1 MSESR
6 SSAACAVCRRIISL
20 TAAGV
25 VRLHGPVASR
35 CPGSRRPPT
44 TTEALLSS
52 SFSRGLQRDDQG
64 RQLTTTEALLSSSP
78 SRGLQRD
85 DPGGQPSQPPLEALL
100 PLPPRC
106 EVRITK
112 RIPRA
117 SRAQTGTKLASIL
130 EAVTR
135 ANDHASW
142 DRLLRFCSRCFK
154 VPCRGG
160 HRRSLVAAIAKQL
173 GEEADGPSTPS
184 VSSRDGRA
192 RRPPQDPTEL
202 WASRVSMKLEEGD
215 FRGAVRLEC
224 SEDSIAAS
232 SDATFTALQFK
243 HPPPRP
249 SPHFLRTQ

>member
-6 SSAACAVCRRIISL
+6 SSAACAVCCRIISL

-25 VRLHGPVASR
+25 VRFHGPVALR

-52 SFSRGLQRDDQG
+52 SS
-64 RQLTTTEALLSSSP
+64 

-100 PLPPRC
+100 PLPLRC
-106 EVRITK
+106 EVRI

-117 SRAQTGTKLASIL
+117 SRAQAGTKLASIL

-142 DRLLRFCSRCFK
+142 DRLLRFCLRCFK
-154 VPCRGG
+154 VPSRGG

-173 GEEADGPSTPS
+173 GEEADGPSTPPL
-184 VSSRDGRA
+184 V
-192 RRPPQDPTEL
+192 L
-202 WASRVSMKLEEGD
+202 
-215 FRGAVRLEC
+215 
-224 SEDSIAAS
+224 
-232 SDATFTALQFK
+232 
-243 HPPPRP
+243 
-249 SPHFLRTQ
+249 FLR

>member
-1 MSESR
+1 MTESR

-52 SFSRGLQRDDQG
+52 SSSRGLQG
-64 RQLTTTEALLSSSP
+64 
-78 SRGLQRD
+78 D
-85 DPGGQPSQPPLEALL
+85 DPGGQRPPQPPLEAFL

-106 EVRITK
+106 EVRIIK

-117 SRAQTGTKLASIL
+117 SRAQAGTKLASIL

-154 VPCRGG
+154 VPSRGG

-173 GEEADGPSTPS
+173 GEEADGPSTPP
-184 VSSRDGRA
+184 VSSRG
-192 RRPPQDPTEL
+192 RRPVEP
-202 WASRVSMKLEEGD
+202 
-215 FRGAVRLEC
+215 
-224 SEDSIAAS
+224 
-232 SDATFTALQFK
+232 
-243 HPPPRP
+243 
-249 SPHFLRTQ
+249 LRTPLSFGLHAFQ